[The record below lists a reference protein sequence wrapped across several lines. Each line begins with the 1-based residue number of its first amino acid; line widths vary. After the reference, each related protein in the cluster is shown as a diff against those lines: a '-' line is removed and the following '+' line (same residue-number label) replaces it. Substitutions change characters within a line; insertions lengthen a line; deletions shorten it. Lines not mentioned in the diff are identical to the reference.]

1 VESSTGSS
9 RISSLPSLSAYDFDT
24 FIYRCPPPLSQERV
38 VFEWL
43 ESFIGIATMVGSNLP
58 EDPDPLLQI
67 LEKWLETNLDKW
79 PDYKSQAKQIIE
91 NEVSIVQ

>member
-1 VESSTGSS
+1 
-9 RISSLPSLSAYDFDT
+9 
-24 FIYRCPPPLSQERV
+24 
-38 VFEWL
+38 
-43 ESFIGIATMVGSNLP
+43 MVGSNLP